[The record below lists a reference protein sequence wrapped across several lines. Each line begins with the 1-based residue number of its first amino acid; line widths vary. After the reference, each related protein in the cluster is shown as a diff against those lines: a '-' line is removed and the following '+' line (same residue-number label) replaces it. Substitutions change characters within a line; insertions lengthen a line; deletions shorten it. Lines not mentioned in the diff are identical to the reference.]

1 MDSVFLY
8 TLALKVM
15 GYHLEPPAPAATAD
29 DSCRWTSIA
38 WPLLYICRQQHM
50 KNRSTPP
57 QTIFKRFLRKALS
70 AGEQATAVLYL
81 LKWLVI
87 CILVGVSAGSA
98 SAFFLVALD
107 WVTNYREAHKGIIW
121 LLPLGG
127 LAVGFLYHYYGKR
140 AVKGNNLLLEE
151 IQRPQEVL
159 PFRMA
164 PLVLLGT
171 LVTHLFGGSA
181 GREGTAMQMGGSIAD
196 QFTYLFRLRPR
207 DRKVLIIAGIS
218 AGFASLFGTPLAGAI
233 FGLEVFILGR
243 LRYEALLPS
252 FLAAVIAD
260 YTCLAWGVGHT
271 HYSIPFV
278 PEVTLPGIGYTL
290 LLGAVFG
297 LTGMFFAKSTHFF
310 SSQFKHY
317 ITYAPFRPL
326 LGGAVVAV
334 AVWMMGTTKYIGL
347 GIPTILQSFEQVQ
360 PWYAAF
366 VKVLL
371 TAFTLGA
378 GFKGGEVTPLF
389 FTGATLGS
397 ALSLVVPLPI
407 ALLAGMGFVAVFSG
421 ATNTPLTCTI
431 MAIELFG
438 AESSVYMALA
448 CVTAYLFSGHSGI
461 YGSQVI
467 GSPKFLLFGREKGKN
482 LTSVASAR
490 KKKR

>member
-1 MDSVFLY
+1 
-8 TLALKVM
+8 M
-15 GYHLEPPAPAATAD
+15 GYRLEPPPPAAPAD
-29 DSCRWTSIA
+29 DSCKLASIA
-38 WPLLYICRQQHM
+38 LPLLYICRQQHM
-50 KNRSTPP
+50 KKRAYSQPSLL
-57 QTIFKRFLRKALS
+57 KRFASKALS
-70 AGEQATAVLYL
+70 AGEQATAALYL

-87 CILVGVSAGSA
+87 CLLVGVSAGSA

-107 WVTNYREAHKGIIW
+107 WVTDYREAHIGILW

-127 LAVGFLYHYYGKR
+127 LAVGLLYHYYGQR
-140 AVKGNNLLLEE
+140 AAKGNNLLLEE
-151 IQRPQEVL
+151 IQRPREVL

-171 LVTHLFGGSA
+171 LVTHLLGGSA

-196 QFTYLFRLRPR
+196 QFTRIFRLRPR
-207 DRKVLIIAGIS
+207 DRKVLIISGIS
-218 AGFASLFGTPLAGAI
+218 AGFASLFGTPLAGAV

-260 YTCLAWGVGHT
+260 YTCLAWGVSHT
-271 HYSIPFV
+271 HYAIPYV
-278 PEVTLPGIGYTL
+278 PEVTLAGIGYTL
-290 LLGAVFG
+290 LLGAAFG
-297 LTGMFFAKSTHFF
+297 LTGMFFAKSTLFF
-310 SSQFKHY
+310 TSQFKAH
-317 ITYAPFRPL
+317 IAWAPLRPL
-326 LGGAVVAV
+326 LGGTVIAA
-334 AVWMMGTTKYIGL
+334 AVWAMGTTKYIGL
-347 GIPTILQSFEQVQ
+347 GIPTILQSFEQAQ

-397 ALSLVVPLPI
+397 ALSVVVPLPI

-431 MAIELFG
+431 MATELFG

-461 YGSQVI
+461 YGAQVI
-467 GSPKFLLFGREKGKN
+467 GSPKFLFFGREKGRS
-482 LTSVASAR
+482 LSAVASVR
-490 KKKR
+490 KKRKG

>member
-1 MDSVFLY
+1 MRNRPTSLQA
-8 TLALKVM
+8 TIKKLLSKV
-15 GYHLEPPAPAATAD
+15 
-29 DSCRWTSIA
+29 
-38 WPLLYICRQQHM
+38 
-50 KNRSTPP
+50 
-57 QTIFKRFLRKALS
+57 LS
-70 AGEQATAVLYL
+70 AGEQATATLYT

-87 CILVGVSAGSA
+87 CILVGGLAGST

-107 WVTNYREAHKGIIW
+107 WVSVYREAHTWIIW
-121 LLPLGG
+121 LLPIGG
-127 LAVGFLYHYYGKR
+127 LAVGLLYHYYAGR
-140 AVKGNNLLLEE
+140 AAKGNNLLLEE
-151 IQRPQEVL
+151 IHRPREVI

-181 GREGTAMQMGGSIAD
+181 GREGTAVQMGGAIAD

-207 DRKVLIIAGIS
+207 DRKILLITGIS

-260 YTCLAWGVGHT
+260 YVCVAWGVGHI
-271 HYSIPFV
+271 HYFIPFV
-278 PEVTLPGIGYTL
+278 PEVTASGIASALGA
-290 LLGAVFG
+290 GAVFG
-297 LTGMFFAKSTHFF
+297 LSGMAFAKSTNFF
-310 SSQFKHY
+310 THQFKQR
-317 ITYAPFRPL
+317 IAYAPFRPL
-326 LGGAVVAV
+326 LGGAVIAV
-334 AVWMMGTTKYIGL
+334 VVWGMGTTKYIGL
-347 GIPTILQSFEQVQ
+347 GIPSILQSFETIM
-360 PWYAAF
+360 PWYDSL
-366 VKVLL
+366 VKIVL

-389 FTGATLGS
+389 FTGATLGN
-397 ALSLVVPLPI
+397 ALSGIFPLPM

-438 AESSVYMALA
+438 AESSVFMALA

-467 GSPKFLLFGREKGKN
+467 GTPKHLFFGRDKGQN
-482 LTSVASAR
+482 LTAVSEAR
-490 KKKR
+490 KNRKNKFKE